1 MLNLNLSGA
10 GVLRIAIFAVVALIA
25 MTYARAGPF
34 ENAVSAEQ
42 QGDHS
47 TAFRLFKQLAEEGNP
62 KAQNELGTLFHFG
75 WGTSQDDAEA
85 AKWWQLAAEQG
96 VAAAQD
102 ALGFAYYYGEGVSQN
117 YADAAKWL
125 QRAADQGLPKSQNK
139 LGLMYEQGQGVI
151 QDYVLA
157 YMWFNLAAA
166 QDVSFIQNRERVA
179 AIMTGAQIAEGQKRA
194 RDWKPR
200 R

>member
-1 MLNLNLSGA
+1 M
-10 GVLRIAIFAVVALIA
+10 RIATFVVMTLVA
-25 MTYARAGPF
+25 MTGARAGPF
-34 ENAVSAEQ
+34 EDAVSAEQ
-42 QGDHS
+42 RGDHS
-47 TAFRLFKQLAEEGNP
+47 TAFTLFKQLAEESNP

-75 WGTSQDDAEA
+75 WGIAQNDAEA
-85 AKWWQLAAEQG
+85 VKWWRLAAEQG

-125 QRAADQGLPKSQNK
+125 QRAADQGVPNSQNK

-179 AIMTGAQIAEGQKRA
+179 AIMTAAQIAEGQKRA
-194 RDWKPR
+194 RDWTRKR
-200 R
+200 